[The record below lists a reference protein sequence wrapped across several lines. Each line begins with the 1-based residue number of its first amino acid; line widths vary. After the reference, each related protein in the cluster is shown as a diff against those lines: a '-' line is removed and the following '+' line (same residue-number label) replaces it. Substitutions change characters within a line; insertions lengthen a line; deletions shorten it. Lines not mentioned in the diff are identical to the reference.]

1 MKAFKDCERMSF
13 ITTSDTPESLDYKKA
28 LYPNSYMINPLQL
41 KSDCYCRNAF
51 DLRCAMMGSILTG
64 VPETPA
70 NLLIMGT
77 TPIGTVSAD
86 VMKKHFL
93 LYNEKQAPILRGADV
108 YHILPMPDG
117 KNWDGLEY
125 FNTSIRKG
133 SVFLFKPTDM
143 GGDSKMIKLRG
154 LDRTTTYSLTFQ
166 DRPEQNIKNTGAFLM
181 DTGVSVTMTGKY
193 VSEIIWIE

>member
-1 MKAFKDCERMSF
+1 
-13 ITTSDTPESLDYKKA
+13 
-28 LYPNSYMINPLQL
+28 
-41 KSDCYCRNAF
+41 
-51 DLRCAMMGSILTG
+51 MMGSILTE
-64 VPETPA
+64 VPETPS

-77 TPIGTVSAD
+77 VPNSMVAEDI
-86 VMKKHFL
+86 MKKHFL
-93 LYNEKQAPILRGADV
+93 LYKAKQAPILRGADV

-143 GGDSKMIKLRG
+143 GGDSKVIKLKG
-154 LDRTTTYSLTFQ
+154 LDRETAYSLTFQ
-166 DRPEQNIKNTGAFLM
+166 DRPEQNITKTGAFLM
-181 DTGVSVTMTGKY
+181 DTGLSVTMAGKY